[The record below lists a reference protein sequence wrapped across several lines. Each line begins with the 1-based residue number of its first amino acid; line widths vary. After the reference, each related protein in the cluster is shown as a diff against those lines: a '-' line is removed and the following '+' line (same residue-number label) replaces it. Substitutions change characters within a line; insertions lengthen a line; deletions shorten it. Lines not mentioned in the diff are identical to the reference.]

1 VGNPNPPIPS
11 SLDHGGV
18 EGWDEGRAGTLV
30 AMPIL
35 SKFGAIL
42 EFSSTHLG
50 LK

>member
-1 VGNPNPPIPS
+1 M
-11 SLDHGGV
+11 
-18 EGWDEGRAGTLV
+18 GWDEGRGGEGRGGTLV